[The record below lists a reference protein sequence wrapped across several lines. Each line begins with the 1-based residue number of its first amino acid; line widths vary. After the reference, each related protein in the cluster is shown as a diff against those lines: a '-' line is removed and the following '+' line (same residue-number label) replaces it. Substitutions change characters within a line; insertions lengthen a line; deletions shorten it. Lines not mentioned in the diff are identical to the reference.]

1 MAKPSTRVRL
11 RVSPGAR
18 RTEVAGRYGD
28 GWKVRVSA
36 PPERGRANEAVLDLL
51 ADTLE
56 LPRRSLSIVS
66 GHGAREK
73 VVLMEGVGPAEIER
87 RLDRVLSRRLRRRSQ
102 GVRALPGR
110 PSAITS
116 RDVLGSRDAS

>member
-87 RLDRVLSRRLRRRSQ
+87 RLDRVLSRRLRRRRQ